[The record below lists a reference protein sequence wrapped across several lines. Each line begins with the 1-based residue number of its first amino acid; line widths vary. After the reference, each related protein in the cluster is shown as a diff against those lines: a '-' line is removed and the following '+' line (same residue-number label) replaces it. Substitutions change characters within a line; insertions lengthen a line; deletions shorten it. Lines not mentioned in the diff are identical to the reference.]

1 MKRLILALIVIALL
15 LGGCGGIKFQAR
27 REVDSLVLDGFIPL
41 ETKVDKAIT
50 DPASGTVYALSRA
63 QQQVFIYRDKQLV
76 NTIGGLG
83 SMSYNFQRL
92 TDIALDGDGNLL
104 ALDQMAS
111 TLKKFTAGGR
121 YIASLELKDLIQPE
135 LLCLN
140 LDGELFLYDAAPG
153 EIVVVSLLDGKE
165 INRFG
170 RFQIQSPTA
179 ISCNRELVCVYSAG
193 AKSSKVFDSFGQLLQ
208 ERSGQVLADI
218 HGNLLLIDKQ
228 ISTLPHSGWHQAEE
242 QQPSQLLPILEE
254 GEVSIFHDVLT
265 HSGVWGVNIFKIKY
279 KTAEQ

>member
-1 MKRLILALIVIALL
+1 MKRLTLALIVIALL
-15 LGGCGGIKFQAR
+15 LAGCGGIKFQAR

-111 TLKKFTAGGR
+111 TLKKFTASGR

-153 EIVVVSLLDGKE
+153 EIVTVSLLDGKE

-170 RFQIQSPTA
+170 RFQFQNPTA
-179 ISCNRELVCVYSAG
+179 LCCNRELISVYSASEN
-193 AKSSKVFDSFGQLLQ
+193 KSKVFDSFGQFIQ
-208 ERSGQVLADI
+208 ERAGQVLPDM
-218 HGNLLLIDKQ
+218 HGNLLLVDKQ
-228 ISTLPHSGWHQAEE
+228 ISTLPHSGWQKADE
-242 QQPSQLLPILEE
+242 QQATQLLPILEA
-254 GEVSIFHDVLT
+254 GEVSLFHDVLT
-265 HSGVWGVNIFKIKY
+265 HSGAWGVNVFKIKY
-279 KTAEQ
+279 KAAEQ